1 MSTSNTVA
9 IIGAGL
15 SGLALA
21 LSLHQQGIS
30 STLYESRPAPLDIG
44 GAIMLSPNAL
54 RVLDRLGIYKRML
67 PLAFNFQTLH
77 FYKDDGK
84 LLDTFEFGVQKKHG
98 YDAMRIYRFEL
109 INLLLEALAEAGIR
123 PIYGK
128 KFIKIT
134 EEHDQGVTWEFEDGT
149 TSTASLLIGADGI
162 HSRVRSYIAPSAKPM
177 FVNIIGVS
185 ASIPASQL
193 GPVEENG
200 FNMPLT
206 IMNKT
211 RGAFVAAPQRK
222 DGSEIFIGRPSR
234 VTSEPDREELDR
246 MAEDKSWAVE
256 FLREGLGDY
265 PPIVARAMSSI
276 DLERVNLWPFYVIPK
291 LESWLSPQSRVVILG
306 DAAHALPPTAGQG
319 INQAFED
326 VYTFS
331 RVLSGIQQ
339 RQGGAGDTQS
349 TLRAWQHERQERVDG
364 ILDLNAKIDRRRLP
378 AEVGQAETEVDA
390 FDLEWLYNV
399 DFDETISR
407 ILSN

>member
-54 RVLDRLGIYKRML
+54 RVLDQLGIYKRML
-67 PLAFNFQTLH
+67 PLAYNFHTLH

-84 LLDTFEFGVQKKHG
+84 PLDTFEFGVQKKHG

-109 INLLLEALAEAGIR
+109 INLLLEALTEAGIK

-128 KFIKIT
+128 KFIRVT
-134 EEHDQGVTWEFEDGT
+134 EENEQGVTWEFEDGT
-149 TSTASLLIGADGI
+149 TSTAYLLIGADGI
-162 HSRVRSYIAPSAKPM
+162 HSRVRSYIAPKANPL
-177 FVNIIGVS
+177 FVNMIGVS

-193 GPVEENG
+193 GPVEEDG
-200 FNMPLT
+200 FAMPLT

-234 VTSEPDREELDR
+234 LASEPDREELER
-246 MAEDKSWAVE
+246 MTKDKSWAVE
-256 FLREGLGDY
+256 FLREGLDDY
-265 PPIVARAMSSI
+265 PPIVGRAMSNI
-276 DLERVNLWPFYVIPK
+276 PLERVNLWPFYVIPK
-291 LESWLSPQSRVVILG
+291 LESWMSPQGRVIILG

-326 VYTFS
+326 IYTFS

-339 RQGGAGDTQS
+339 RQGDAEDTKS

-364 ILDLNAKIDRRRLP
+364 ILELNGKIDKRRLP
-378 AEVGQAETEVDA
+378 AQVGETEAEVEA
-390 FDLEWLYNV
+390 FELEWLYNV
-399 DFDETISR
+399 DFDETVNR